1 MNGAQGIMNIFTAA
15 WHKNMYWQ
23 AARMPQAGK
32 EATAATAGGQCR
44 NAIRRP
50 RPARPTGNSS

>member
-1 MNGAQGIMNIFTAA
+1 MNIFTAA